1 MIADYPRAVTELESD
16 KISPIQL
23 TISRIFW
30 PEIVLRMKDNESC
43 AIACSYLEWVIY
55 RARKCISII
64 DELKETG

>member
-30 PEIVLRMKDNESC
+30 PEIVLRMKKQRILCNRVQLFGMGD
-43 AIACSYLEWVIY
+43 
-55 RARKCISII
+55 IS
-64 DELKETG
+64 GA